1 MKSIKKKKQNWRKRI
16 NMMSLLQKETA
27 FMLGSLLMLILF
39 VAEMALTMALK
50 RNEVIMQMVTE
61 ILIVIKCIINSLLYI
76 IVGRKLCVTQT
87 AVIFHRLMSV
97 AMILIGMGML
107 WCMIKWT

>member
-16 NMMSLLQKETA
+16 NKMSLQQKETA
-27 FMLGSLLMLILF
+27 FMLGSMLMLIFF

-50 RNEVIMQMVTE
+50 RNEIITQMVTE
-61 ILIVIKCIINSLLYI
+61 ILIVIECIINSLLYI
-76 IVGRKLCVTQT
+76 IVGRKLCVTLS
-87 AVIFHRLMSV
+87 AAALYRFMSATMV
-97 AMILIGMGML
+97 LIAICML

>member
-61 ILIVIKCIINSLLYI
+61 ILIVIECIINSLYI
-76 IVGRKLCVTQT
+76 L
-87 AVIFHRLMSV
+87 
-97 AMILIGMGML
+97 
-107 WCMIKWT
+107 